1 METASTYSSIIKPSY
16 IHACTVRVLFSFC
29 VVSFSIVKKRYRWRW
44 LLLVIRTDSLTQ
56 LTWIE
61 VCTVLS
67 QKLLAV
73 ECPLLQPQ
81 SPCFKLNLNDT
92 LWTLLLFSNLH
103 LQLSWN
109 LNLALEVA
117 TTHNVKQFLV
127 RAFFK
132 FPKEAIFRKCSEWK
146 LQVSLGK
153 ERNLSDLECRKK
165 HLNPMCLLL
174 DRARKSHPIFFSHLK
189 KTQNIPLKTYRI
201 IQATVLQEL
210 NWILCT
216 STLVHPKSAW
226 ATLRYKRDNSQWT
239 KEMN

>member
-44 LLLVIRTDSLTQ
+44 LLLVIGTDSAH
-56 LTWIE
+56 LTWTI
-61 VCTVLS
+61 CTVLS

-117 TTHNVKQFLV
+117 TTHNVKQFSESIFQIPK
-127 RAFFK
+127 RGH
-132 FPKEAIFRKCSEWK
+132 FPKMLWVEITSESWE
-146 LQVSLGK
+146 G
-153 ERNLSDLECRKK
+153 
-165 HLNPMCLLL
+165 
-174 DRARKSHPIFFSHLK
+174 A
-189 KTQNIPLKTYRI
+189 
-201 IQATVLQEL
+201 
-210 NWILCT
+210 
-216 STLVHPKSAW
+216 
-226 ATLRYKRDNSQWT
+226 
-239 KEMN
+239 